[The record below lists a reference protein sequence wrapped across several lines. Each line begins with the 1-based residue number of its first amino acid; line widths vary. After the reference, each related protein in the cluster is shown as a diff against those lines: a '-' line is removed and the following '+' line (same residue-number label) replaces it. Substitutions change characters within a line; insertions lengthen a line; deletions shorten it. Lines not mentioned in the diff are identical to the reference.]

1 MLAMAY
7 GFGCGRHGSWSRTVH
22 GDGAC
27 AVLVE
32 MEWKEERRVGLLLS
46 LIAKHCDKTCT
57 YIVSYRIEELVHE
70 LHTIFKNYY

>member
-1 MLAMAY
+1 MVL
-7 GFGCGRHGSWSRTVH
+7 
-22 GDGAC
+22 DGAGAG
-27 AVLVE
+27 AVCVCSVGGVE

-70 LHTIFKNYY
+70 LHTIFKNYS